1 MTPIERVFATAHAL
15 VRQLDLIQQDISWTD
30 VLVSAARS
38 GVEYTGPAFGTQLED
53 LRSALASTPR
63 RFPDELSIEEVRA
76 LRRASIGKLCS
87 QCRGKRTVEAVGSAD
102 DPLTIECPGCGGVG
116 IPDAEFVECPACE
129 NQTITL
135 QKGDAAA
142 YRFKPI

>member
-15 VRQLDLIQQDISWTD
+15 VRQLDLIQQDPSWTD
-30 VLVSAARS
+30 VLVSAAKS
-38 GVEYTGPAFGTQLED
+38 GVEYTGPAFGVQLED
-53 LRSALASTPR
+53 LRAALASTPR

-76 LRRASIGKLCS
+76 LRRSTIGALCAV
-87 QCRGKRTVEAVGSAD
+87 CRGKRKIEDACGVFGECSA
-102 DPLTIECPGCGGVG
+102 CGGVG
-116 IPDAEFVECPACE
+116 IPDCEFVECPACE